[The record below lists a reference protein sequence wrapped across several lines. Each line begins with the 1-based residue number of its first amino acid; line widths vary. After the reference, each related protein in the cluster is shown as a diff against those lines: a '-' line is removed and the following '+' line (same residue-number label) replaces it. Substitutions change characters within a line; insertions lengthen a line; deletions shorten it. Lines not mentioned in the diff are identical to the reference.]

1 MEPGNQ
7 ALNLLQQIMYTVE
20 SFVTYQADQLE
31 QLQAHQQAGIN
42 PFVDKKINELS
53 DRLIFWIN
61 KHEELQ
67 TKFAE
72 LLQHLESI
80 HQDYIDMTK
89 ATNVIFYKLKDLEL
103 INKDALYWKTK
114 AEYYNNTR
122 KLIFN
127 EYIKLKNGQK
137 DNKHRGC

>member
-7 ALNLLQQIMYTVE
+7 ALNLLQQILNNVE
-20 SFVTYQADQLE
+20 FFVADQADQLDK
-31 QLQAHQQAGIN
+31 LQSHYQAGKN
-42 PFVDKKINELS
+42 PFIDKRINDLS
-53 DRLIFWIN
+53 DRLILWID

-72 LLQHLESI
+72 LLQHLESMQ
-80 HQDYIDMTK
+80 QDYINMTK

-103 INKDALYWKTK
+103 INKDALYWKSK
-114 AEYYNNTR
+114 AEYYNSTR

-127 EYIKLKNGQK
+127 EYMRLKNGQK
-137 DNKHRGC
+137 DN